1 MFYVDGTMFDDK
13 HKYFG
18 NIYMFTFMYF
28 TIKLRKFNDF
38 DSYCFCYY
46 IYYYNY

>member
-18 NIYMFTFMYF
+18 NIDMFYF
-28 TIKLRKFNDF
+28 INLIIILRKFNDF
-38 DSYCFCYY
+38 
-46 IYYYNY
+46 